1 MRKLS
6 AGLFMS
12 LDGVVESPDRWGF
25 QYMTSEMAQGIST
38 GVSQADA
45 VLIGRRTYL
54 SFAEMWPGQ
63 GDEVPMAS
71 FLNHSHKYVVSST
84 LDALP
89 WQPATLIRG
98 DLFTEIRKLKQQP
111 GQNIQVPGSPTL
123 VRSLLLAGL
132 LDELSLSICP
142 VVVGPGLR
150 LFDEVTKQIRLKVVH
165 ATVLSSGVIGVTYQP
180 VLEGEQAAEPP
191 ISFPSAA
198 SGKPGRG

>member
-1 MRKLS
+1 MRKIA

-12 LDGVVESPDRWGF
+12 VDGVVESPDRWGF
-25 QYMTSEMAQGIST
+25 QYMTKEMSQGISS
-38 GVSQADA
+38 GVAQADA

-98 DLFTEIRKLKQQP
+98 DLFKELMKLKQQP
-111 GQNIQVPGSPTL
+111 GKNIQVPGSPTL

-142 VVVGPGLR
+142 IVVGSGLR
-150 LFDEVTKQIRLKVVH
+150 LFDLVTQQVRLNVVH
-165 ATVLSSGVIGVTYQP
+165 ATVLSNGVIGITYQP
-180 VLEGEQAAEPP
+180 VRKGEQPVEPP
-191 ISFPSAA
+191 INFPDAA
-198 SGKPGRG
+198 SKEGKAT